1 MQLTT
6 RPFGT
11 LDGKA
16 VTLFHMEASDGAY
29 AEVISYGGIIH
40 SIVVPDQDGKLDD
53 VILGQNTLEDY
64 RTRGLG
70 AALII
75 GRFANRIVGAKFSL
89 NGRVYQLEQGRDGNA
104 MHGGSGNYSRFV
116 FDYVGTSQTEDAA
129 SVTLRHFDDGRGGYP
144 GCLTLTLTYTFTED
158 HKFQLDYRI
167 LPTEDTP
174 VSITN
179 HCYFNLAGHRSGVID
194 DQQIQIEADFF
205 TPNDKTCAPT
215 GEIRPVKGTAFDFT
229 KAKRVGD
236 GLAADDPQ
244 ILAFGGF
251 DHNFCIRERGYRKA
265 AFAYDPKT
273 KRTLTVFTDRPGMQF
288 YTMNNLPPKMPPS
301 KDGAV
306 YEKHH
311 AYCFETQSYPNA
323 INFSHFPDPVCKANT
338 LYHFKTAF
346 CFGVQP

>member
-1 MQLTT
+1 MRLTT
-6 RPFGT
+6 KPFGT

-116 FDYVGTSQTEDAA
+116 FDYVGSSQTEDAA

-179 HCYFNLAGHRSGVID
+179 HCYFNLAGHHSGVID

-215 GEIRPVKGTAFDFT
+215 ARSAPS
-229 KAKRVGD
+229 
-236 GLAADDPQ
+236 
-244 ILAFGGF
+244 
-251 DHNFCIRERGYRKA
+251 RERLLTLLRKNQSA
-265 AFAYDPKT
+265 
-273 KRTLTVFTDRPGMQF
+273 TV
-288 YTMNNLPPKMPPS
+288 LPPTIPKS
-301 KDGAV
+301 WRSADSTTISVSEVEA
-306 YEKHH
+306 
-311 AYCFETQSYPNA
+311 
-323 INFSHFPDPVCKANT
+323 
-338 LYHFKTAF
+338 TAKPLPLMIRI
-346 CFGVQP
+346 QEEL